1 MRHGASRATSPSCQT
16 CLQRAT
22 EGVGL
27 AQRPLYLANE
37 ASPSTLPLA
46 TLERLASLH
55 VELPSDRAFP
65 LGTFLRHLK
74 LFRMTIQQDPYEM
87 DETDP
92 WWFVPL
98 LYIGL
103 GLAIAGLAMAGL
115 HLIVALGVR

>member
-1 MRHGASRATSPSCQT
+1 M
-16 CLQRAT
+16 
-22 EGVGL
+22 
-27 AQRPLYLANE
+27 
-37 ASPSTLPLA
+37 
-46 TLERLASLH
+46 ERLASLH
-55 VELPSDRAFP
+55 VELPSDRVFP
-65 LGTFLRHLK
+65 LGPSFY
-74 LFRMTIQQDPYEM
+74 IQQDPYET

>member
-1 MRHGASRATSPSCQT
+1 M
-16 CLQRAT
+16 
-22 EGVGL
+22 
-27 AQRPLYLANE
+27 
-37 ASPSTLPLA
+37 
-46 TLERLASLH
+46 ERLASLH
-55 VELPSDRAFP
+55 VELPSDRAFQ
-65 LGTFLRHLK
+65 TFLRRLK

>member
-1 MRHGASRATSPSCQT
+1 
-16 CLQRAT
+16 
-22 EGVGL
+22 V
-27 AQRPLYLANE
+27 
-37 ASPSTLPLA
+37 
-46 TLERLASLH
+46 ERLASLH
-55 VELPSDRAFP
+55 VELPSDQVF
-65 LGTFLRHLK
+65 LFGTFLRHLK
-74 LFRMTIQQDPYEM
+74 LFRMTIQQHPYET

>member
-1 MRHGASRATSPSCQT
+1 MCVEYFQSHDCGASSA
-16 CLQRAT
+16 L
-22 EGVGL
+22 GNL
-27 AQRPLYLANE
+27 
-37 ASPSTLPLA
+37 
-46 TLERLASLH
+46 SL
-55 VELPSDRAFP
+55 DRVFP
-65 LGTFLRHLK
+65 FRTFLCHLK
-74 LFRMTIQQDPYEM
+74 LFRMTIQQDQYET